1 MRSGRV
7 TTMMWAPFL
16 FFGGQHCKYQTQEEQ
31 EEEEEEDMMEL
42 EVDWKGKQRDLFFSV
57 CPGQM
62 LLFLINLTDCC
73 RGAAGHTMRNVW
85 RGKKK
90 MKRLK

>member
-16 FFGGQHCKYQTQEEQ
+16 FFGGHHCKYQTQEEQ

-90 MKRLK
+90 